1 MVQSLLA
8 MVLLWISDRLR
19 TRSDNGPAEGGRPII
34 ICARN
39 RMGIMRHPI
48 RLVLAAILA
57 AGPSVPG
64 LAAPTVTVI
73 LTVGKSTYLP
83 GQPVQ
88 LTVTL
93 ANPTAQEATVELAT
107 SQVYDVLIFRGQQV
121 IWRWSEGKAFLQV
134 ISRVT
139 LRPGEARPYDVVW
152 DQRDDQ
158 GRQVPAGDYTAQARI
173 RTREPLLTNQIPFRI
188 GTPAGRPAE
197 PVIVARPI
205 ERSGAS
211 FGEVVVNGRV
221 VLRVR
226 EPAGGLSAAARAEII
241 ARRLRLMFQ
250 RGLRPQELEVATVG
264 GQAAIVWRD
273 QLLVTADA
281 NHARLNQTPPITLAR
296 LWRTQLIS
304 ALSP

>member
-1 MVQSLLA
+1 
-8 MVLLWISDRLR
+8 
-19 TRSDNGPAEGGRPII
+19 
-34 ICARN
+34 
-39 RMGIMRHPI
+39 MGIRFSVRRHPI
-48 RLVLAAILA
+48 GLLLAAILA
-57 AGPSVPG
+57 AGLSVPV
-64 LAAPTVTVI
+64 LSAPTVTVI

-83 GQPVQ
+83 AQPVQ

-93 ANPTAQEATVELAT
+93 ANPTALEATVELAT
-107 SQVYDVLIFRGQQV
+107 SQVYDVLIFRGKQL

-134 ISRVT
+134 MSRVT

-158 GRQVPAGDYTAQARI
+158 GRQVPAGDYTAQAGI
-173 RTREPLLTNQIPFRI
+173 RTREPLLTNQIAFRI

-197 PVIVARPI
+197 PVIVVRLI

-211 FGEVVVNGRV
+211 LGEVVVNGRV

-226 EPAGGLSAAARAEII
+226 EPAGGLSAIARAGII
-241 ARRLRLMFQ
+241 GRRLALFFQ
-250 RGLRPQELEVATVG
+250 RGLRPQELEIATVG

-281 NHARLNQTPPITLAR
+281 NHARLNQTAPITLAR